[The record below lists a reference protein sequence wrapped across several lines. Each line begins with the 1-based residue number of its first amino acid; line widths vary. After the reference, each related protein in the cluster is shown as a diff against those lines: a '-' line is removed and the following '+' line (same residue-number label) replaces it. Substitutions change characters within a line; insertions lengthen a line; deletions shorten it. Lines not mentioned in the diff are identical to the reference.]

1 MLIHKVGEGSV
12 TLGGIANDRCRL
24 TIAGTK
30 AEALERRY
38 YAVVLR
44 GIDVVRYPAKGAED
58 LLERRHGKE
67 HAIVDVELPI
77 VAIDQNAEVVQMV
90 LSGIHDSFPYRS
102 FLQFAVTGHAI
113 RVEARICAASNRKS
127 LRDSNA
133 LSHGT
138 GGDVD
143 ARKNRTRVTVQDAFV
158 GA

>member
-44 GIDVVRYPAKGAED
+44 GIDVVHYPAKGAED
-58 LLERRHGKE
+58 LLERRHGEE

-77 VAIDQNAEVVQMV
+77 VAIDQNAEVVQVV
-90 LSGIHDSFPYRS
+90 LAGVHDGLPHRA
-102 FLQFAVTGHAI
+102 FLQFAVTGHAVG
-113 RVEARICAASNRKS
+113 VEARIGSAGNGKS
-127 LRDSNA
+127 LGDTNA
-133 LSHGT
+133 LP
-138 GGDVD
+138 
-143 ARKNRTRVTVQDAFV
+143 
-158 GA
+158 